1 MKEQLVAIIGTG
13 QAAFQTAVNLRH
25 EGFSG
30 RIVMSGDEPYLPYNR
45 PPLCKNYLAGLVPE
59 EKLLLRPRSFF
70 ADSDIEIRTG
80 VIAQRL
86 RLPDRAVDFSD
97 GRSIG
102 FDQLVIATGGRP
114 RQLNIPGAD
123 LPQVHYL
130 RTLTDVNRIRKSMVA
145 NARMVLIG
153 GGYIG
158 LEVGAIARQ
167 MGLDVTILEA
177 APQLL
182 ARITGPLVA
191 GFYSELHQKNGV
203 AVHCGTSAASIESA
217 ENGVRVV
224 CNSGHAYGADLV
236 IIAVGME
243 PNIDL
248 ALNAGIVCNKGIIT
262 DDFCRTSVPDIYAA
276 GDCSE
281 HRSSFYDTQM
291 NLQSVPNAIEQ
302 GRTAAAAICGKG
314 KPLKHVPWFWSD
326 QYDIK
331 LQSAGVMGGH
341 DQIIVRGDPQDR
353 SFATFYLKGQR
364 LIAIDA
370 INRPEEFSLSKEWIA
385 ERTPLQLD
393 RIANDAVPPKQ
404 LSA

>member
-1 MKEQLVAIIGTG
+1 MTEQLAAIIGTG
-13 QAAFQTAVNLRH
+13 QAALQAAVNLRH
-25 EGFSG
+25 EGYAG
-30 RIVMSGDEPYLPYNR
+30 RIVMTGEEPHLPYNR
-45 PPLCKNYLAGLVPE
+45 PPLCKSYLAGLVGE

-70 ADSDIEIRTG
+70 LDSDIEIRTG
-80 VIAQRL
+80 ITAQKL
-86 RLPDRAVDFSD
+86 RLPDRVVDFSD

-102 FDQLVIATGGRP
+102 FDHLVIATGGRP
-114 RQLNIPGAD
+114 RKLSIPGAD

-130 RTLTDVNRIRKSMVA
+130 RTLADVNRIRQSMLA
-145 NARMVLIG
+145 NARLVLIG

-158 LEVGAIARQ
+158 LEVAAVARQ
-167 MGLDVTILEA
+167 MGLEVTILEA

-182 ARITGPLVA
+182 SRITGPLVA

-203 AVHCGTSAASIESA
+203 SVQCGTTATFIESCGS
-217 ENGVRVV
+217 GVRV
-224 CNSGHAYGADLV
+224 CCATGQSHQADLV

-243 PNIDL
+243 PNIDI
-248 ALNAGIVCNKGIIT
+248 ALNAGIVCNKGIVT

-291 NLQSVPNAIEQ
+291 NLQSVPSAIEQ
-302 GRTAAAAICGKG
+302 GRTAASAICGKE

-331 LQSAGVMGGH
+331 LQSAGIMGGH
-341 DQIIVRGDPQDR
+341 DQIIVRGEPQDQ

-385 ERTPLQLD
+385 DKTALCIE
-393 RIANDAVPPKQ
+393 RIADDAISPKQ
-404 LSA
+404 LIA

>member
-1 MKEQLVAIIGTG
+1 MTEPLAAIIGTG
-13 QAAFQTAVNLRH
+13 QAAFQAAVQLRL
-25 EGFSG
+25 EGYAG
-30 RIVMSGDEPYLPYNR
+30 RIVMSGDEPHLPYNR
-45 PPLCKNYLAGLVPE
+45 PPLCKNYLAGTLTE
-59 EKLLLRPRSFF
+59 EKLLLRPRSYFT
-70 ADSDIEIRTG
+70 DSDIEIRTG
-80 VIAQRL
+80 VTAERL

-102 FDQLVIATGGRP
+102 FDHLVIATGGRP
-114 RQLNIPGAD
+114 RRFNIPGAD

-130 RTLTDVNRIRKSMVA
+130 RTLADVNRIRQSMVA
-145 NARMVLIG
+145 KARLVLIG

-158 LEVGAIARQ
+158 LEVGAVARQ

-182 ARITGPLVA
+182 SRITGPLVA
-191 GFYSELHQKNGV
+191 GFYRDLHQNNGV
-203 AVHCGTSAASIESA
+203 AVHCGASVVSIEPGIS
-217 ENGVRVV
+217 GVTVLCEGGAR
-224 CNSGHAYGADLV
+224 HEADLV

-243 PNIDL
+243 PNIDI
-248 ALNAGIVCNKGIIT
+248 AQNAGIVCNKGIIT

-281 HRSSFYDTQM
+281 HRSSFYDRQM

-302 GRTAAAAICGKG
+302 GRTAAAAICGKIR
-314 KPLKHVPWFWSD
+314 PLKHVPWFWSD
-326 QYDIK
+326 QYDVR

-341 DQIIVRGDPQDR
+341 DQIIVRGDPQER
-353 SFATFYLKGQR
+353 SFATFYLKGHR

-393 RIANDAVPPKQ
+393 RIHNDAVSPKQ